1 MKPYSMTDAETEL
14 RAAIDAGDQPEIERL
29 GAIVDRLDAKP
40 EPASLHAAA
49 LWYAS
54 VGLHVFPLT
63 PGSKI
68 PLKLSGGFKDAT
80 TDPAQINSWWT
91 GNSKLN
97 IGIATGHLVDV
108 IDIDGPLGQRSRLA
122 AWDMLEAIPNLGRV
136 STPRPGGMHL
146 YVPATGKGN
155 KAGLL
160 PGIDYRGLGGYVVA
174 PPSVNETGAYSWTR
188 PLALDARAEVA

>member
-1 MKPYSMTDAETEL
+1 MKPYSIDDAEAEL
-14 RAAIDAGDQPEIERL
+14 RVAIDAGDRAEIERL
-29 GAIVDRLDAKP
+29 GAIVDQLDVKTT
-40 EPASLHAAA
+40 ASLHAAA
-49 LWYAS
+49 LWYAEN
-54 VGLHVFPLT
+54 GLHIFPLT
-63 PGSKI
+63 PGSKV

-80 TDPAQINSWWT
+80 TDPALIDAWWT
-91 GNSKLN
+91 GNPNLN

-108 IDIDGPLGQRSRLA
+108 IDIDGVLGQQSRLA
-122 AWDMLEAIPNLGRV
+122 HWEMLKAIPNLGRV

-174 PPSVNETGAYSWTR
+174 PPSVNDAGAYSWTR